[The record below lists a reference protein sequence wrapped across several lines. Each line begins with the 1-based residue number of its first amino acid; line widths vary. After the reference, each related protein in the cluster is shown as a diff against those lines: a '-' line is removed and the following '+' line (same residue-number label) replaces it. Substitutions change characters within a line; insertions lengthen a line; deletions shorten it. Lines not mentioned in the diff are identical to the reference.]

1 MIGWIAI
8 LIVIIVILILRLIVI
23 VDITEIASGYS
34 KACPKKRC
42 EIIKKI
48 VAKHQKSPQRTAAPE
63 PALRGP
69 DEIFSD
75 QKLVA
80 DKYNF
85 TRTIFEELPIA
96 IFEYKDLESDT
107 DWGVDNYP
115 AIMDSKT
122 YYQKNNGVAHDVLVP
137 NGLQFMSVHE
147 MQPVE
152 INDPEWTIV

>member
-8 LIVIIVILILRLIVI
+8 LVVIIVILILRLIII
-23 VDITEIASGYS
+23 VDITKIASGYS

-48 VAKHQKSPQRTAAPE
+48 VAEHQKSPQSTEPE
-63 PALRGP
+63 PELRGP

-80 DKYNF
+80 DRYNF
-85 TRTIFEELPIA
+85 TRTTFEELPIA
-96 IFEYKDLESDT
+96 IFEYKDLESDV

-115 AIMDSKT
+115 AVMDSKT
-122 YYQKNNGVAHDVLVP
+122 YYQKNNSDVIVP
-137 NGLQFMSVHE
+137 NGMQFMSVHE
-147 MQPVE
+147 MQPIE
-152 INDPEWTIV
+152 INDPEWTFVD